1 MAVIVK
7 KWGNSPAVRLPQA
20 VMRAANICLEQE
32 VRVSASAGKI
42 IIEPAIPV
50 YDIDALVRGIT
61 PSNRHDLLGSGAE
74 RGAEA
79 ISW

>member
-1 MAVIVK
+1 M
-7 KWGNSPAVRLPQA
+7 L
-20 VMRAANICLEQE
+20 RAANICLEQE

-42 IIEPAIPV
+42 IIEPAVPA
-50 YDIDALVRGIT
+50 YDIDELVRGIT
-61 PSNRHDLLGSGAE
+61 ASNRPDLLGLGGE